1 MQEIKNLIARALA
14 AMEDP
19 SSLTETETR
28 ELRED
33 LNSKL
38 AELESTD
45 A

>member
-1 MQEIKNLIARALA
+1 MQEIKNLLARALA
-14 AMEDP
+14 VMEDP

-28 ELRED
+28 ED

-38 AELESTD
+38 AELESAD